1 MLELGASGPRL
12 HREAGRALAG
22 RVDVLAGIGPLA
34 RELVE
39 GAREAGLAESA
50 VVHFEDAAGASAAVA
65 SLVSPGDAVLVKASR
80 GLRLEQ
86 VVDALV
92 ARFGEA
98 AS

>member
-1 MLELGASGPRL
+1 M
-12 HREAGRALAG
+12 
-22 RVDVLAGIGPLA
+22 VGIGPLA

-39 GAREAGLAESA
+39 GAREAGHTASA
-50 VVHFEDAAGASAAVA
+50 LVHFEDATSAAGPIA
-65 SLVSPGDAVLVKASR
+65 SLVTPGDAVLVKASR